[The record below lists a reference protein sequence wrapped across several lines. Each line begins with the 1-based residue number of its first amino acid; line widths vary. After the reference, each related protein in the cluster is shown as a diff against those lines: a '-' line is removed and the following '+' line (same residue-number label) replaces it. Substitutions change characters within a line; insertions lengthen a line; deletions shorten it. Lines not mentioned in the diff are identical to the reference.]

1 VATQTSGPGK
11 EPWVPAPK
19 GESQRSSG
27 WPGAAKN
34 SNRSIFRAD
43 ALRRYTQR
51 QEQPVLPQFGSPYTL
66 AYLWVLLAL
75 VLGSGSLAWFV
86 RLPAYNS
93 GSAVVIDRNRQDQG
107 DGEVVA
113 VAFFPPEN
121 LPLLQVGQMMFLG
134 LDATGQRLGRTV
146 IAVEP
151 EILSPAAARQRF
163 GFSAGTALPLTQPAA
178 VAIARLEP
186 LPPGLPARSYLG
198 SVYPVAVEAGS
209 RRVVSLMPI
218 IGQWFGDSR

>member
-27 WPGAAKN
+27 WPGAANN

-86 RLPAYNS
+86 KLGAYIS
-93 GSAVVIDRNRQDQG
+93 GSAMVIDRNSQD
-107 DGEVVA
+107 
-113 VAFFPPEN
+113 
-121 LPLLQVGQMMFLG
+121 
-134 LDATGQRLGRTV
+134 
-146 IAVEP
+146 
-151 EILSPAAARQRF
+151 
-163 GFSAGTALPLTQPAA
+163 
-178 VAIARLEP
+178 
-186 LPPGLPARSYLG
+186 
-198 SVYPVAVEAGS
+198 
-209 RRVVSLMPI
+209 
-218 IGQWFGDSR
+218 